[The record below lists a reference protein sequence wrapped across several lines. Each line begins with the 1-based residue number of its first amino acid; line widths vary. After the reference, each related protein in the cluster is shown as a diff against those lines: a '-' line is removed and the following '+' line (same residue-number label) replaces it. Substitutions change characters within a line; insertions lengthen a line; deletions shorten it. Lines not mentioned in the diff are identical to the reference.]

1 MGIEHNLYSA
11 SFHGSCSI
19 FQVTIIFDYASVLTL
34 FQINMVFNLTLYGLL
49 HRNGQYKKIIIM
61 ITRAVLVAKQR
72 VGLPSEPLI

>member
-19 FQVTIIFDYASVLTL
+19 FQVTIIFDYASILTL

-49 HRNGQYKKIIIM
+49 HRNGQYKNNNNNDN
-61 ITRAVLVAKQR
+61 
-72 VGLPSEPLI
+72 